1 MQKYGYVKD
10 NLDAVRE
17 DLETLAAR
25 FGRTPATLVAV
36 TKSATDEE
44 VLALAAL
51 GVGDMAENRPQMLTA
66 RQDLLAAN
74 GFTPRM
80 HEIGN
85 LQTNKVKSI
94 LTRTALIHSL
104 GSDNLAEEIERQAE
118 KQGITVPVLIEIN
131 SGCEENKGGIYP
143 VDAKAFAAWI
153 KDFGHLS
160 LRGVMTMAPAVSDP
174 EEERPYFTLTRRL
187 FEEIGETV
195 GYDTDAPILSMGMSD
210 SYRVAIE
217 EGSTLVRIGRRLFK
231 NEKGE

>member
-1 MQKYGYVKD
+1 MQNFGYIHD

-17 DLETLAAR
+17 DIETLAAKL
-25 FGRTPATLVAV
+25 GRSPATLVAV

-51 GVGDMAENRPQMLTA
+51 GVSDMAENRPQMLIA
-66 RQDLLAAN
+66 RQDLLLAN
-74 GFTPRM
+74 GFSPRM

-85 LQTNKVKSI
+85 LQTNKVKSV
-94 LTRTALIHSL
+94 LPRAALIHSV
-104 GSDNLAEEIERQAE
+104 GSDNLAEEIEKQAE
-118 KQGITVPVLIEIN
+118 KLGMKVPVLLEIN

-143 VDAKAFAAWI
+143 VDAKAFAGWI
-153 KDFGHLS
+153 KDFPHIS
-160 LRGVMTMAPAVSDP
+160 LQGVMTMAPAVSDP
-174 EEERPYFTLTRRL
+174 EEERPYFSLTRRL
-187 FEEIGETV
+187 FEEIGEKV
-195 GYDTDAPILSMGMSD
+195 GYDTDKPILSMGMSD

>member
-1 MQKYGYVKD
+1 MQEYQYIKD

-17 DLETLAAR
+17 DLEKLAAKQ
-25 FGRTPATLVAV
+25 GRSVATLVAV

-44 VLALAAL
+44 VLAFASL
-51 GVGDMAENRPQMLTA
+51 GVTDMAENRPQMLIQ
-66 RQDLLAAN
+66 RQDLLAAS

-94 LTRTALIHSL
+94 LQRTALIHSVGTDTL
-104 GSDNLAEEIERQAE
+104 VEEIEKQAA
-118 KQGITVPVLIEIN
+118 KLNIKVPVLIEVN
-131 SGCEENKGGIYP
+131 SGCEESKGGIYP
-143 VDAKAFAAWI
+143 VDAKAFAGWL
-153 KDFGHLS
+153 KDFEHIS
-160 LRGVMTMAPAVSDP
+160 LQGLMTMAPVVSDP

-187 FEEIGETV
+187 FEEIGEKV
-195 GYDTDAPILSMGMSD
+195 GYDTQTPILSMGMSD
-210 SYRVAIE
+210 SYRVAVE